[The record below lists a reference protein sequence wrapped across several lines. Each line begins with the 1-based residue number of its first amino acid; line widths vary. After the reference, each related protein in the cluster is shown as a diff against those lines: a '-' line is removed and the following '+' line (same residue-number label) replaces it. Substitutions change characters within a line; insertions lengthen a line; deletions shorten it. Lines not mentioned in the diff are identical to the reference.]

1 MRVAETPAR
10 DLLERLE
17 PRNGRAHVVV
27 RGSVV
32 RVERRGGDGADTI
45 YVGFRAAYPFLLR
58 GSDGRLSKLNP
69 KLVLVATL
77 PNYLIIFY
85 FLGATAAAVY

>member
-32 RVERRGGDGADTI
+32 RVERRGGDCAEQTASPSEPSFASAKRSFPAQL
-45 YVGFRAAYPFLLR
+45 VPVQTRTRHKRALES
-58 GSDGRLSKLNP
+58 GQ
-69 KLVLVATL
+69 T
-77 PNYLIIFY
+77 
-85 FLGATAAAVY
+85 

>member
-1 MRVAETPAR
+1 MVIYYCET
-10 DLLERLE
+10 D
-17 PRNGRAHVVV
+17 
-27 RGSVV
+27 GSVAIPSFCV
-32 RVERRGGDGADTI
+32 
-45 YVGFRAAYPFLLR
+45 VGLR
-58 GSDGRLSKLNP
+58 LGLGLGSDGRLSKLNP